1 MDLSDLPES
10 FLSSQSRKIFE
21 SEFSQSHSNFFRVRV
36 RVMIWSS
43 RVRVESQVAYC

>member
-21 SEFSQSHSNFFRVRV
+21 SEFSQSHSNFFRVESESES
-36 RVMIWSS
+36 WFG
-43 RVRVESQVAYC
+43 RVESELSHK